1 MKCWIK
7 GRFSGKSEEPQSM
20 TFWLSAE
27 ALFLHFY
34 SLELT
39 LVLWLLYDL
48 TPPIYTIFRAI
59 SSSKEGG
66 GTMDAKAVGQR
77 IKTAREKKNMTQED
91 LAALVDISPT
101 HVSVI
106 ERGTKIPRMDTFVA
120 IANVLEVSADS
131 LLVDVVDHATKSVAS
146 ELSAAIENLPHDE
159 KMRILKVV
167 SALIEK

>member
-1 MKCWIK
+1 MLRQSGSGLKLQEKRNMAISRMYLFHRLSQRK
-7 GRFSGKSEEPQSM
+7 VLKISQTMRFSQ
-20 TFWLSAE
+20 
-27 ALFLHFY
+27 
-34 SLELT
+34 
-39 LVLWLLYDL
+39 
-48 TPPIYTIFRAI
+48 
-59 SSSKEGG
+59 
-66 GTMDAKAVGQR
+66 
-77 IKTAREKKNMTQED
+77 KKNLTQED
-91 LAALVDISPT
+91 LAALVEISPT

-131 LLVDVVDHATKSVAS
+131 LLVDVVDHATKSVAT